1 LKNRLGS
8 KGFTLIELIVV
19 IALLSILLILI
30 LPNMVGFI
38 EKSKVATD
46 LTDLRTLNTI
56 TSAYRANN
64 PTIDPFMDQS
74 SSDETLMQFL
84 VDQGFI
90 QRIPVPQSADTHFEW
105 NFTQEKWFLNTE
117 EETIETEFTPFE
129 YFAFNL
135 LSTFIT
141 GYDGRGGTD
150 LVLPNE
156 VNGVIITR
164 IGQDAMHYGYN
175 SNTWAKLTS
184 VIIPD
189 TIQVISGNA
198 FHSNALTSVD
208 IPDSVTS
215 LGANAFYGNLLTTV
229 NLGSGITE
237 IKGGTFAS
245 NRITE
250 IVIPSGIQTIG
261 DGAFQSNAITKIT
274 IGENTT
280 LTRSTS
286 LGNYGGSFKTFYEN
300 SGKAAGTYIYENG
313 TWTVV
318 ESTE

>member
-1 LKNRLGS
+1 LKNRLDR
-8 KGFTLIELIVV
+8 KGFTLIEIIVV
-19 IALLSILLILI
+19 IALLSILSALMI
-30 LPNMVGFI
+30 PDMFNFI

-46 LTDLRTLNTI
+46 LTDLRTLNTV
-56 TSAYRANN
+56 TSAYRASN
-64 PTIDPFMDQS
+64 PANDPFKNPS
-74 SSDETLMQFL
+74 TSDETLMQFL

-90 QRIPVPQSADTHFEW
+90 PRLLSPVSADADFEW
-105 NFTQEKWFLNTE
+105 DSTQEKWFLITE
-117 EETIETEFTPFE
+117 EETIELVYTPFE
-129 YFAFNL
+129 YFAYNL

-229 NLGSGITE
+229 DLGSGITE

-274 IGENTT
+274 IGDNTT

-286 LGNYGGSFKTFYEN
+286 LGNYGGSFKTFYDN
-300 SGKAAGTYIYENG
+300 SGKAAGTYVYENG

>member
-1 LKNRLGS
+1 MKSRLSS
-8 KGFTLIELIVV
+8 KGFTLIEIIVV
-19 IALLSILLILI
+19 IALLSILSALL
-30 LPNMVGFI
+30 LPNMFSFI
-38 EKSKVATD
+38 EKSRETAD
-46 LTDLRTLNTI
+46 ITDLRTLNTI
-56 TSAYRANN
+56 TSAFRASN
-64 PTIDPFMDQS
+64 PANDPFKNPLT
-74 SSDETLMQFL
+74 SDEALMQFL

-90 QRIPVPQSADTHFEW
+90 PRLLSPASADTDFEW
-105 NFTQEKWFLNTE
+105 DFTQEKWIMNDIE
-117 EETIETEFTPFE
+117 EIIEIVYTPLE
-129 YFAFNL
+129 YFAFNV

-150 LVLPNE
+150 LVLPYE
-156 VNGVIITR
+156 VNGVLITR

-215 LGANAFYGNLLTTV
+215 LGANAFYGNLLTSV

-313 TWTVV
+313 TWTAV